1 MKKIRKFHSSRGGKP
16 LQLWTPQWKRLLVP
30 RFPVTSVTIYML
42 LKRGSG
48 NTKGWSMENPSLKIC
63 CNFLLHPLPIAWDSP
78 QATVVPWQ
86 CPQLKTQPGL
96 SHATIVMKICRQT
109 TSAQHTYNCGG
120 CDEVFNT
127 EEDFT
132 NHEWTVHP
140 NMCHICFKFS
150 VDWSSY
156 LTHFHQEHLSNESSV
171 WFPSKWLYCD
181 LNGDLY
187 ACFRQEASTVYCIQ
201 IVWFWSCIICHKPYL
216 RQHLLPLSL
225 SL

>member
-1 MKKIRKFHSSRGGKP
+1 MRQSNKYIIWGLVKKIRNFHLSRRGKP
-16 LQLWTPQWKRLLVP
+16 LKFP
-30 RFPVTSVTIYML
+30 RFPVTSVTIHML
-42 LKRGSG
+42 LKRGWG

-109 TSAQHTYNCGG
+109 TSAKHTYNCGG

-127 EEDFT
+127 KEDFT

-140 NMCHICFKFS
+140 NMCHICFRLS

-156 LTHFHQEHLSNESSV
+156 LTHFHQEHLGNESSV
-171 WFPSKWLYCD
+171 WFPSKWLYPV
-181 LNGDLY
+181 LY
-187 ACFRQEASTVYCIQ
+187 VTLI
-201 IVWFWSCIICHKPYL
+201 KTTYL
-216 RQHLLPLSL
+216 LTY
-225 SL
+225 